1 MRALASPATHL
12 AGRQRSRRDP
22 AAQSACC
29 GSPIALVDPQMA
41 ARFENGPPNRGQPHE
56 TTAHETTAHEPEIA
70 VARAR
75 SWALGLMI
83 AGSAIALLATS
94 DPDKHAIYSFE
105 TSSDGPR
112 VALSASEP
120 QARYLLRARVIALGP
135 DRVDTTES
143 PLATVHGSISSDQG
157 TGGTDGGA
165 GGTDGG
171 ASPFVRVRLGTS
183 AQASNTVSAL
193 TSFQLSR
200 PLHFS
205 GNCAAPDRG
214 APCQAELELELDL
227 EQPSALPAEGSLS
240 IDWSVDFESRAFKPK
255 TGGSDE
261 LIAAPWTIQIVGVE
275 TP

>member
-29 GSPIALVDPQMA
+29 GTPIALVDPQMA

-56 TTAHETTAHEPEIA
+56 TTVHDPEIA

>member
-1 MRALASPATHL
+1 
-12 AGRQRSRRDP
+12 
-22 AAQSACC
+22 
-29 GSPIALVDPQMA
+29 
-41 ARFENGPPNRGQPHE
+41 
-56 TTAHETTAHEPEIA
+56 
-70 VARAR
+70 
-75 SWALGLMI
+75 
-83 AGSAIALLATS
+83 
-94 DPDKHAIYSFE
+94 
-105 TSSDGPR
+105 
-112 VALSASEP
+112 
-120 QARYLLRARVIALGP
+120 
-135 DRVDTTES
+135 
-143 PLATVHGSISSDQG
+143 
-157 TGGTDGGA
+157 
-165 GGTDGG
+165 
-171 ASPFVRVRLGTS
+171 VRVRLGTS